1 MMTVRAFRCVC
12 AGISNTPRRRFAAQP
27 MPMLKRAIGPVMIWG
42 LLCVMLSAV
51 GVLSTRNAV
60 RAGRSSA
67 ADITADPRVR
77 QALAKLA
84 GEAPSVTEEQ
94 IRIAEIPAPTFRESL
109 RGTHLA
115 KLLADA
121 GLKVHTDEAGNVI
134 GERAGSAKGEFVLIT
149 AHLDTVFPA
158 GTDVHVRRQ
167 GSKLWAPGIS
177 DNGAGLATLPVIARI
192 MRETKLETR
201 SSVLFVADVGE
212 EGEGNLRGIRKLV
225 EEYRKQLR
233 YVIALDGA
241 SIDYVTTAALASRRV
256 EITISGPG
264 GHSWSD
270 FGVPNPIDAL
280 ARGIALFLKT
290 PPPDSPRTTFNVG
303 SIEGGTSV
311 NSIPAKASI
320 KVDLRSEAEPEILK
334 LETALRRSIQSGMD
348 EEMQAA
354 RDHGMAGGAG
364 LSIGTKVLGLRP
376 GGELP
381 PNSPLLA
388 AVQAADDYL
397 GNRARMERSSTDA
410 NIPLSLGIP
419 AIALGAGGNSGGA
432 HSLQEWYDPTGR
444 EIGMQRLLLT
454 LLQVAGLNPPTD

>member
-1 MMTVRAFRCVC
+1 MRILKLAGGPGMT
-12 AGISNTPRRRFAAQP
+12 
-27 MPMLKRAIGPVMIWG
+27 WG
-42 LLCVMLSAV
+42 LLCVMLSAM
-51 GVLSTRNAV
+51 GVLSSRNVV
-60 RAGRSSA
+60 RTSRSSA
-67 ADITADPRVR
+67 ADVTADPRVR
-77 QALAKLA
+77 QAMAKLA
-84 GEAPSVTEEQ
+84 SEASSVTEEQ
-94 IRIAEIPAPTFRESL
+94 IRITEIPAPSFRESL
-109 RGTHLA
+109 RGAHLA
-115 KLLADA
+115 KLLSDA
-121 GLKVHTDEAGNVI
+121 GLKVHTDQVGNVI

-158 GTDVHVRRQ
+158 GTDVRVRRE
-167 GSKLWAPGIS
+167 GSKLRAPGIS
-177 DNGAGLATLPVIARI
+177 DNGTGLATLPAIARI
-192 MRETKLETR
+192 MRDTKLETR
-201 SSVLFVADVGE
+201 SSILFAADVGE

-225 EEYRKQLR
+225 ESYRKQLR

-256 EITISGPG
+256 EITVMGPG

-280 ARGIALFLKT
+280 ARGIAFFVKT
-290 PPPDSPRTTFNVG
+290 PAPESPRTTFNIG

-311 NSIPAKASI
+311 NSIPAKALI

-334 LETALRRSIQSGMD
+334 LEAALRRSIQNGVD

-354 RDHGMAGGAG
+354 RERGAASG
-364 LSIGTKVLGLRP
+364 ISLSIDTKVLGLRP
-376 GGELP
+376 GGELAE
-381 PNSPLLA
+381 NSPLLA

-397 GNRARMERSSTDA
+397 GNRARIERSSTDA

-419 AIALGAGGNSGGA
+419 AIAFGAGGTSGGA

-444 EIGMQRLLLT
+444 EIGMQRVLLT

>member
-1 MMTVRAFRCVC
+1 MAK
-12 AGISNTPRRRFAAQP
+12 P

-84 GEAPSVTEEQ
+84 SEAPSVTEEQ

-192 MRETKLETR
+192 MRDTKLETR

>member
-1 MMTVRAFRCVC
+1 MRV
-12 AGISNTPRRRFAAQP
+12 
-27 MPMLKRAIGPVMIWG
+27 LKPAVAPVMICG

-51 GVLSTRNAV
+51 GVLSTRNAG
-60 RAGRSSA
+60 RAGRSLA
-67 ADITADPRVR
+67 ADITTDPRVR

-84 GEAPSVTEEQ
+84 GEAASVTEEQ
-94 IRIAEIPAPTFRESL
+94 IRITEIAAPSFRESL

-115 KLLADA
+115 KLLSDA
-121 GLKVHTDEAGNVI
+121 GLKVHTDQEGNVI
-134 GERAGSAKGEFVLIT
+134 GERAGTVKGEFVLIT

-158 GTDVHVRRQ
+158 GTDVHVRRER
-167 GSKLWAPGIS
+167 SKLWAPGIS
-177 DNGAGLATLPVIARI
+177 DNGTGLATLPAIARI
-192 MRETKLETR
+192 MRDTKLETR
-201 SSVLFVADVGE
+201 SSILFVADVGE

-225 EEYRKQLR
+225 ENYRKQLR

-256 EITISGPG
+256 EVTISGPG

-270 FGVPNPIDAL
+270 FGVPNPVNAL

-290 PPPDSPRTTFNVG
+290 PAPDSPRTTFNIG

-311 NSIPAKASI
+311 NSIPAKATI
-320 KVDLRSEAEPEILK
+320 KADLRSEAEPEILK
-334 LETALRRSIQSGMD
+334 LENILRRAIQSGVD

-354 RDHGMAGGAG
+354 RDRGMAGAG
-364 LSIGTKVLGLRP
+364 LSIDAKVLGVRP

-381 PNSPLLA
+381 PSSPLLA

-397 GNRARMERSSTDA
+397 GNRARVERSSTDA

-419 AIALGAGGNSGGA
+419 AIAVGAGGSSGGA
-432 HSLQEWYDPTGR
+432 HSLHEWYDPTGR
-444 EIGMQRLLLT
+444 EIGMQRVLLT

>member
-1 MMTVRAFRCVC
+1 
-12 AGISNTPRRRFAAQP
+12 
-27 MPMLKRAIGPVMIWG
+27 MPMLKRAIGPVMTWG

-84 GEAPSVTEEQ
+84 SEAPSVTEEQ

-177 DNGAGLATLPVIARI
+177 DNGAGLATLPAIARS

-201 SSVLFVADVGE
+201 SSILFVADVGE

-225 EEYRKQLR
+225 ENYRKQLR

-280 ARGIALFLKT
+280 ARGIALFLKA

-334 LETALRRSIQSGMD
+334 LETALRRAIQSGMD

-354 RDHGMAGGAG
+354 RDHGAAGGAG
-364 LSIGTKVLGLRP
+364 LSIDTKVLGLRP